1 MPLSRRWLAVGI
13 VIASCAFSA
22 GCAEHAGTSAL
33 PAVSGA
39 SVGHG
44 GPASVAGGATVW
56 TQTDAVKILPDE
68 KPVARNSSIV
78 AGGALGE
85 SVSYQLVVSATKGGL
100 SRVVPAVGDL
110 SDGHGHV
117 LVSAT
122 DIALYREFYL
132 DLTNRSGQFGHTG
145 EYPDGLVPIGKDA
158 YYHEQRNGAPFDVA
172 SGKNQAVWID
182 FNVPANAVPGVYKGM
197 AIVTSDGKTLAKVP
211 VTFTVWNFALP
222 ATATLTTAF
231 GFNTYQ
237 AYLGHY
243 GSKWN
248 TDKIVTLS
256 NLYQSEGLKHRISLY
271 ENQVE
276 NPQYTY
282 NAQSHKITNV
292 DYTLFDATMVPVMNG
307 TLLKNGAEATIA
319 QVTDDNGTAPG
330 ATPGPQDDEALA
342 YWKTMGAYYGSR
354 GWLTRNFYYDVDEPQ
369 TSQDFATAVHRADL
383 VHQADP
389 QLRVMETTTLHK
401 ELIGKINIWDPNVTE
416 FDNTYFPPPSA
427 YAARQKAGDKV
438 WFYHSNS
445 SLSSGGPWPNFF
457 VDAGMND
464 ARILGWLAWR
474 YRLDGFLYY
483 ATTLNYNRTPDPWT
497 NVWNFGDNG
506 DGVLFYPGKTSL
518 IGGKHDIPCDSI
530 RLKEVRA
537 ALQDYEYMELL
548 HKKGQDGFVDA
559 LVRKVASKMNVYTQ
573 NGDAL
578 LKARDEMAQRLQG
591 K

>member
-1 MPLSRRWLAVGI
+1 MSSSRRLLSVGI
-13 VIASCAFSA
+13 ISASLTFSV
-22 GCAEHAGTSAL
+22 GCAQHAGGSAL
-33 PAVSGA
+33 PTLAGASAEHGRPASAVSG
-39 SVGHG
+39 V
-44 GPASVAGGATVW
+44 VVW
-56 TQTDAVKILPDE
+56 TQTDAVKILPDD
-68 KPVARNSSIV
+68 KPVAKNTTIV

-100 SRVVPAVGDL
+100 IKVTPAVGDL

-117 LVSAT
+117 LAAAT

-132 DLTNRSGQFGHTG
+132 DLTHKSGQFGHTG

-182 FNVPANAVPGVYKGM
+182 FNVPGDAVPGVYKGT
-197 AIVTSDGKTLAKVP
+197 ATVTAGSETLTKVP

-243 GSKWN
+243 KVWN
-248 TDKIVTLS
+248 TDRIVTLS
-256 NLYQSEGLKHRISLY
+256 NLYQAEGLKHRISMY

-282 NAQSHKITNV
+282 NPQTHKITNV
-292 DYTLFDATMVPVMNG
+292 DYTLFDATMVPVMSG
-307 TLLKNGAEATIA
+307 TLLKNGAESTIA
-319 QVTDDNGTAPG
+319 QVTDDNDTAPG
-330 ATPGPQDDEALA
+330 ATPGPQDAEALA
-342 YWKTMGAYYGSR
+342 YWQTMGAYYGSK

-369 TSQDFATAVHRADL
+369 TSQDFETAIHRADL

-416 FDNTYFPPPSA
+416 FDNSYFPPPSA

-445 SLSSGGPWPNFF
+445 SLGSGGPWPNFF
-457 VDAGMND
+457 VDASMND

-474 YRLDGFLYY
+474 YQLDGFLYY
-483 ATTLNYNRTPDPWT
+483 STTLNYSRTPDPWT

-506 DGVLFYPGKTSL
+506 DGVLFYPGRTSL

-537 ALQDYEYMELL
+537 ALQDYEYMVLL
-548 HKKGQDGFVDA
+548 HKKGQDAFVNA
-559 LVRKVASKMNVYTQ
+559 LVLKIAGKMNGYSQDGT
-573 NGDAL
+573 AL
-578 LKARDEMAQRLQG
+578 LNAREQMAKRLAP
-591 K
+591 